1 VSEDQSK
8 VTGRDRVV
16 AAYKG
21 GFADRVPA
29 YPIAGSFAG
38 CLDGLSIEEYC
49 TNPTRA
55 ARAMLNY
62 YERYQPDIMIAFNDL
77 AKEAEAVG
85 CHVKYSDYVVPSI
98 DRHVL
103 QDDKGRLAKLEVPDP
118 LRDARLPAF
127 LEQCAAL
134 SAARLPSGL
143 GAVLTGPWTIA
154 MLMRNPELMCLDTID
169 DPEFVHDLM
178 RFSTE
183 YAKRFGDAVIGTK
196 IGLSYTDP
204 TASCSLVGPDTYREF
219 IKPYHKELVDYFRA
233 KKVGTTV
240 HICGTTHQIHEDLVD
255 VGFVAITIDLDQQGD
270 PALKVDQL
278 DKLVTLG
285 NQRGVVAIGN
295 VDVTIFERATQAEI
309 EAEVRRCIDTVG
321 KRSRFVLSTSC
332 ELPPRA
338 NPDCVTWMMNA
349 AREYGRYDR
358 ILSARTGAAV
368 AVGGGVRRRPRGTPL
383 QALVGAPSAHASRR
397 RSSGGSLRPSRTPTP
412 RSPRAARRVTDPN
425 A

>member
-1 VSEDQSK
+1 
-8 VTGRDRVV
+8 
-16 AAYKG
+16 
-21 GFADRVPA
+21 VPA

-49 TNPTRA
+49 TNPTKA
-55 ARAMLNY
+55 TKAMLNY
-62 YERYQPDIMIAFNDL
+62 YERYEPDIMIAFNDL
-77 AKEAEAVG
+77 AKEAEAIG

-103 QDDKGRLAKLEVPDP
+103 QDDKGALARLEIPDP
-118 LRDARLPAF
+118 KRDGRLPAF

-134 SAARLPSGL
+134 TSARLPSAL
-143 GAVLTGPWTIA
+143 GAVLVGPWTIA

-169 DPEFVHDLM
+169 DPRFVHELM
-178 RFSTE
+178 RFTTE
-183 YAKRFGDAVIGTK
+183 YAKRVGDAVLETR
-196 IGLSYTDP
+196 IGLSYSDP

-219 IKPYHKELVDYFRA
+219 IKPYHKDLVDHFRA

-255 VGFVAITIDLDQQGD
+255 VGFVAITIDLDQQSD

-278 DKLVTLG
+278 DRLVTLG

-295 VDVTIFERATQAEI
+295 VDVTIFERATRAEI

-321 KRSRFVLSTSC
+321 HRSRFVLSTSC

-338 NPDCVTWMMNA
+338 NPDCVKWFMEA
-349 AREYGRYDR
+349 AREYGRWDR
-358 ILSARTGAAV
+358 ILAR
-368 AVGGGVRRRPRGTPL
+368 
-383 QALVGAPSAHASRR
+383 
-397 RSSGGSLRPSRTPTP
+397 
-412 RSPRAARRVTDPN
+412 
-425 A
+425 

>member
-1 VSEDQSK
+1 MAGGVPCKATRKIGWLRTNAAPTFEAKRPRPPPSRPTAPGLRARRIRAIIAAP
-8 VTGRDRVV
+8 TGVGGPGRRDMAEAPKTHHTPRERVV
-16 AAYKG
+16 LAYKG

-49 TNPTRA
+49 TNPTKA
-55 ARAMLNY
+55 TKAMLNY
-62 YERYQPDIMIAFNDL
+62 YERYEPDIMIAFNDL
-77 AKEAEAVG
+77 AKEAEAIG

-103 QDDKGRLAKLEVPDP
+103 QDDKGALARLEIPDP
-118 LRDARLPAF
+118 KRDGRLPAF

-134 SAARLPSGL
+134 TSARLPSAL
-143 GAVLTGPWTIA
+143 GAVLVGPWTIA

-169 DPEFVHDLM
+169 DPRFVHELM
-178 RFSTE
+178 RFTTE
-183 YAKRFGDAVIGTK
+183 YAKRVGDAVLETR
-196 IGLSYTDP
+196 IGLSYSDP

-219 IKPYHKELVDYFRA
+219 IKPYNKDLVDHFKA

-255 VGFVAITIDLDQQGD
+255 VGFVAITIDLDQQSD

-278 DKLVTLG
+278 DRLVTLG

-295 VDVTIFERATQAEI
+295 VDVTIFERATRGEI

-321 KRSRFVLSTSC
+321 HRSRFVLSTSC

-338 NPDCVTWMMNA
+338 NPDCVRWFMDA
-349 AREYGRYDR
+349 AREYGRWDR
-358 ILSARTGAAV
+358 ILTS
-368 AVGGGVRRRPRGTPL
+368 
-383 QALVGAPSAHASRR
+383 
-397 RSSGGSLRPSRTPTP
+397 
-412 RSPRAARRVTDPN
+412 
-425 A
+425 